1 MTTTTSEYTLYP
13 KAKPTGELP
22 PKVLDRLDERYLNVG
37 EIRPQSGSAGV
48 SIVDHGATPG
58 VTADQTAA
66 VQSALDA
73 AAAAGLPT
81 LVPPGTWAM
90 NGALVL
96 APGAD
101 LRMAAGAVLDFS
113 RSTATNYLNMNGSSG
128 ARVQAPTILKGAS
141 SVPLSGHSLK
151 AGDWVLLRSA
161 DVFDSSST
169 STTQGEL
176 IQVASVTSGLVTF
189 RTTVCDTYQTSVT
202 VTPVTMVRDVTITG
216 GAIRGSGI
224 PGEDKGGLRAQFV
237 EGLRLDRVRFERIDR
252 AHVFPKDC
260 VNAWVTHCTFEWA
273 ESTTMGYG
281 CSFGDSTRDS
291 GCLYSTF
298 RGVRHSLS
306 TNNTTSSQ
314 NGGVPRRILFFGNT
328 VEDTTVAT
336 SGSQMGGDAIDTHT
350 AAEDIWIIQNSV
362 NKSTGK
368 GINME
373 CASGVISGNTIDGTA
388 ATGID
393 FHNESD
399 RPGKVTIIGNVVRQA
414 VGNGIS
420 ARTGGRG
427 GQAPAE
433 SMIVTGN
440 RVEDVTGNGVQVGYV
455 LTDRGAVVTGNTVA
469 RAQGVP
475 LRLLRLNGVVAHS
488 NNLSGGGSIGIEYDS
503 IKNGVLGPDSID
515 AGAPTGA
522 WAGIKATNVSRSKL
536 TPGAVQSPDPASVG
550 VDIGSS
556 CSYLAL
562 GPTAHLGVETP
573 LVNNGPSTVRSY

>member
-113 RSTATNYLNMNGSSG
+113 RSSATNYLNTNGSSG
-128 ARVQAPTILKGAS
+128 SRIQAPTILKGAS
-141 SVPLSGHSLK
+141 SIPLSGHSLK
-151 AGDWVLLRSA
+151 TGDWVLIRSA
-161 DVFDSSST
+161 DVFDASST
-169 STTQGEL
+169 STTHGEL
-176 IQVASVTSGLVTF
+176 IQVASVASGLVTF
-189 RTTVCDTYQTSVT
+189 RTTVCDTYRTSVT
-202 VTPVTMVRDVTITG
+202 MTPVTMIKDVMITG
-216 GAIRGSGI
+216 GTIRGSGV
-224 PGEDKGGLRAQFV
+224 PGENKGGVRAQFV

-252 AHVFPKDC
+252 AHVFIKDC
-260 VNAWVTHCTFEWA
+260 VNSWVTHCTFEWA

-298 RGVRHSLS
+298 RAVRHSLS
-306 TNNTTSSQ
+306 TNNTTTSQ
-314 NGGVPRRILFFGNT
+314 DGGVTRRILFFGNT

-336 SGSQMGGDAIDTHT
+336 AGSQMGGDAIDTHT
-350 AAEDIWIIQNSV
+350 AAEDIWIIQNTV
-362 NKSTGK
+362 NKSTGA
-368 GINME
+368 GINVE
-373 CASGVISGNTIDGTA
+373 CPTAIVSGNTVDDA
-388 ATGID
+388 ANSGIN
-393 FHNESD
+393 FHNEAD
-399 RPGKVTIIGNVVRQA
+399 RPGRVTITGNVVRRSSSH
-414 VGNGIS
+414 GIQ

-427 GQAPAE
+427 TLSPTE
-433 SMIVTGN
+433 SMIITGN
-440 RVEDVTGNGVQVGYV
+440 RVEDAGANGIQAGYA
-455 LTDRGAVVTGNTVA
+455 LTDRGAVVTGNTVV
-469 RAQGVP
+469 RAKGVP
-475 LRLLRLNGVVAHS
+475 LRMLRLDGVVAHG
-488 NNLSGGGSIGIEYDS
+488 NHLVGGAQIGAEYDTVVH
-503 IKNGVLGPDSID
+503 GVLGPDSID

-522 WAGIKATNVSRSKL
+522 WTGIKATSVSRSKL
-536 TPGAVQSPDPASVG
+536 APGSVQSPDPASVG
-550 VDIGSS
+550 VEIGSS

-573 LVNNGPSTVRSY
+573 LVNNGPSSVRSY